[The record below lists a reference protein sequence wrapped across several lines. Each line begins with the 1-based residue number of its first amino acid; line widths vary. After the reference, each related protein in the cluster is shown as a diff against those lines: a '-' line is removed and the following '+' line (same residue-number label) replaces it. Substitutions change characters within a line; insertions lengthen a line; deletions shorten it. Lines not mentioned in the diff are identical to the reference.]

1 MVSSRVVTHR
11 LLAVIAVMI
20 GLWFLKWSAPIS
32 MPFGAAAFIVA
43 VLWPIKRWCDHILP
57 KPTGT
62 VAAVLAMMTTLV
74 IFFGALWMATE
85 NIVVKFSEYE
95 SQFDSLYQSVA
106 SLAHRYE
113 FSLPEIEGQRVTGM
127 LQAVAGDVYSSAAT
141 GGLIFALV
149 VMGFPAVTQVASQI
163 SGHLP
168 DHASKFGGAAAQIA
182 KKFQVYVATTT
193 LNCLI
198 TGVLS
203 YIFSLTI
210 GLDFAFTWAM
220 LTFLLNYVPTIG
232 SILSVF
238 PPTLFALVQYEG
250 WLMPAAVFGGFSAIQ
265 LAMGVFVFPKLSGE
279 RQALLP
285 VFVLMT
291 MVLWGWLWGIVGA
304 LIGVPITAAL
314 LIACAQFEST
324 RWIPTLV
331 TIPGNRLVE
340 KTEGRSSQSGDRGQP
355 EAE

>member
-1 MVSSRVVTHR
+1 MVSSRTITHR

-20 GLWFLKWSAPIS
+20 GLWFLKWSAAIS

-43 VLWPIKRWCDHILP
+43 VLWPIKRWCDLFLP

-62 VAAVLAMMTTLV
+62 VAAVLAMILTLV
-74 IFFGALWMATE
+74 IFFGALWMATQ
-85 NIVVKFSEYE
+85 NIVVKFTEYE
-95 SQFDSLYQSVA
+95 SEFDTLYESVVN
-106 SLAHRYE
+106 LANRYD
-113 FSLPEIEGQRVTGM
+113 FTLPQIEGQRITGM
-127 LQAVAGDVYSSAAT
+127 LRAVAGDVYASAAT

-149 VMGFPAVTQVASQI
+149 IMGFPAVTHVASQI
-163 SGHLP
+163 RGHLP
-168 DHASKFGGAAAQIA
+168 DQAGEFGGAAAQIA

-193 LNCLI
+193 LNCLL

-203 YIFSLTI
+203 YIFALVV

-232 SILSVF
+232 SVLSVF
-238 PPTLFALVQYEG
+238 PPTLFALVQFEG
-250 WLMPAAVFGGFSAIQ
+250 LFMPAVVFGGFAAIQ

-304 LIGVPITAAL
+304 LIGVPITAAM
-314 LIACAQFEST
+314 LIACAHFEST
-324 RWIPTLV
+324 RWIPALV
-331 TIPGNRLVE
+331 TLPGNRLVDDT
-340 KTEGRSSQSGDRGQP
+340 KG
-355 EAE
+355 